1 MLLSG
6 PLQGGWQPRA
16 LARFAL
22 ESSGYSPIN
31 YLGSVTAPVMFVTAL
46 QDSLCN
52 PELIRRA
59 ADLLKGRAELHEYD
73 SNHFDIYLEPTFSD
87 NCGRMTEFL
96 HKHLRTSHSPAGNS
110 V

>member
-46 QDSLCN
+46 QVCACLLLCASAGGQTAETAATACCCKLSL
-52 PELIRRA
+52 
-59 ADLLKGRAELHEYD
+59 
-73 SNHFDIYLEPTFSD
+73 
-87 NCGRMTEFL
+87 
-96 HKHLRTSHSPAGNS
+96 TS
-110 V
+110 